1 MSKVQFARH
10 RGRAVGTNGPQATG
24 ESRDHQGGLDA
35 PPRRLG
41 RRGSGGGGG
50 APRVVRSGQ
59 APSPMGHLWV
69 RGHAGGRA
77 DRDGRSRADPG
88 LDLGPTQGYAWVAHG
103 LSPQHPLRHAGTS
116 PGTAVGC
123 WRARVEG
130 SGPSSPGLPGVDQ
143 CRGAQCPDFRTAVC
157 ISPAGWAGGRGRTI
171 RSVVP
176 IVFVW

>member
-1 MSKVQFARH
+1 M
-10 RGRAVGTNGPQATG
+10 
-24 ESRDHQGGLDA
+24 
-35 PPRRLG
+35 
-41 RRGSGGGGG
+41 
-50 APRVVRSGQ
+50 VRSGQ

-130 SGPSSPGLPGVDQ
+130 SGPSSPGSPGVDQ

-157 ISPAGWAGGRGRTI
+157 ISPAGWAGGRVRTI

-176 IVFVW
+176 IVFIW